1 MICVPTLL
9 VDSVSTV
16 LSKKRILEAITF
28 ELHKGEVLALV
39 GHNGAGKSTL
49 IKTIVGVLNKTS
61 GNIVINGSDQDDDL
75 LSYKQSFSYLPE
87 EPLLLS
93 ELTVLQHFQLYG
105 KSYHI
110 SESSLHNRIEQYVT
124 GFELTD
130 KLNEYP
136 ESLSKGMR
144 QKVQTIC
151 AFLPDTPLI
160 IIDEPFMGLD
170 VYAIAYFEQLL
181 KDKIVKGTSILI
193 TSHQLDRVKNIADRY
208 VLLQEGKLVQSGSI
222 DDFDTI
228 TRRTE

>member
-1 MICVPTLL
+1 MNILSTLL
-9 VDSVSTV
+9 VDSVSTE
-16 LSKKRILEAITF
+16 LSKKKILDTITF
-28 ELHKGEVLALV
+28 DIREGEVLALV

-49 IKTIVGVLNKTS
+49 IKTITGVLNKS
-61 GNIVINGSDQDDDL
+61 FGRIVINGYDQDEDL
-75 LSYKQSFSYLPE
+75 LSYKQYFSYLPE

-105 KSYHI
+105 KSYQI
-110 SESSLHNRIEQYVT
+110 NETSLHERIDDYVT

-151 AFLPDTPLI
+151 AFLPDTPLL

-170 VYAIAYFEQLL
+170 VYAIAYFEELL
-181 KDKIVKGTSILI
+181 KDKITEGTSVLI